1 MNFIIFIS
9 QKLTKRNFERYGIEQ
24 FEKNKFNLKILDLT
38 NIFDKK
44 INQISLKYENLNN
57 YKNLH
62 KFNNYFSLLFF
73 LFKQNTFY
81 YTNACSYNSLFLT
94 LIEKII
100 IFRGNTKI
108 HFSTALIPKVYR
120 NYLLEIK
127 ILLKKFSIFSLL
139 RKTLNVSKNYF
150 ISLIQPDPKIAFI
163 SGQSEFKNFK
173 KKKTKIIKSNCL
185 DYNKVIKI
193 KKKDIKKN
201 CIVFLDENVPNHPDF
216 YLLGMKLPYSRQE
229 YWSEMKLIF
238 ENLYK
243 KHKKK
248 IIICLHPK
256 SSKNDILFVK
266 KFFKESK
273 YKILFNKT
281 LESVAKSFLVV
292 AHFSTSIQF
301 AISLKKNLILI
312 GLNKFNDH
320 QKKCI
325 NFYSRELNIPIIEN
339 SDFSKVKF
347 YNKNKYDYFFKKYI
361 CAAAKKNREI
371 SWIKIIN
378 YCKSNFL

>member
-127 ILLKKFSIFSLL
+127 ILLKKPLS
-139 RKTLNVSKNYF
+139 
-150 ISLIQPDPKIAFI
+150 
-163 SGQSEFKNFK
+163 
-173 KKKTKIIKSNCL
+173 
-185 DYNKVIKI
+185 
-193 KKKDIKKN
+193 
-201 CIVFLDENVPNHPDF
+201 
-216 YLLGMKLPYSRQE
+216 
-229 YWSEMKLIF
+229 
-238 ENLYK
+238 
-243 KHKKK
+243 
-248 IIICLHPK
+248 
-256 SSKNDILFVK
+256 
-266 KFFKESK
+266 
-273 YKILFNKT
+273 
-281 LESVAKSFLVV
+281 
-292 AHFSTSIQF
+292 
-301 AISLKKNLILI
+301 
-312 GLNKFNDH
+312 
-320 QKKCI
+320 
-325 NFYSRELNIPIIEN
+325 
-339 SDFSKVKF
+339 
-347 YNKNKYDYFFKKYI
+347 
-361 CAAAKKNREI
+361 
-371 SWIKIIN
+371 
-378 YCKSNFL
+378 